1 MMKRFDI
8 VIAGGGMVGL
18 TIAALL
24 PDSTVGEQL
33 TLHIFDAGKRP
44 HYDPDG
50 DVGLRVS
57 AISPGSA
64 HILSDA
70 GCWHTIAG
78 ARVCPYQSMRVW
90 DEGGSAD
97 GPEALRFDASEF
109 AVPQL
114 GFIVENQL
122 IQTALISRLESRGVE
137 IRFDTA
143 IVDVTATGQGYRIDL
158 DGGESIDA
166 DLLIGAD
173 GGSSFVRRK
182 AEIALQAWQYS
193 QWAFVTHLNCELGH
207 RDTAWQRFLAT
218 GPIALLPLHDGRVST
233 VWSTDEQQARQAMEM
248 DDASL
253 SETISAA
260 AGHVLGTLTPAG
272 PRGMFPL
279 KAQHAEQY
287 VLRGLALAG
296 DAAHCVHPLAGQGV
310 NLGLADAAALAAT
323 IADAVNAREHPGDL
337 PHLRRYERARK
348 GANSTMLH
356 FIDGINRL
364 FSFESAPAARIR
376 GGGMRLFNASGV
388 IRQRAVSVALG
399 LS

>member
-1 MMKRFDI
+1 
-8 VIAGGGMVGL
+8 
-18 TIAALL
+18 
-24 PDSTVGEQL
+24 
-33 TLHIFDAGKRP
+33 
-44 HYDPDG
+44 
-50 DVGLRVS
+50 
-57 AISPGSA
+57 
-64 HILSDA
+64 
-70 GCWHTIAG
+70 
-78 ARVCPYQSMRVW
+78 
-90 DEGGSAD
+90 
-97 GPEALRFDASEF
+97 
-109 AVPQL
+109 
-114 GFIVENQL
+114 
-122 IQTALISRLESRGVE
+122 
-137 IRFDTA
+137 
-143 IVDVTATGQGYRIDL
+143 
-158 DGGESIDA
+158 
-166 DLLIGAD
+166 
-173 GGSSFVRRK
+173 
-182 AEIALQAWQYS
+182 
-193 QWAFVTHLNCELGH
+193 
-207 RDTAWQRFLAT
+207 
-218 GPIALLPLHDGRVST
+218 